1 MKFLWPSIRPPTIGA
16 AFVAISLIA
25 STHQALAQSTVTW
38 NTGNSSVAGNWS
50 TGTFPSVDD
59 TVVSGNANLTLNSA
73 LNVKSWTWANSG
85 NLGFTIAN
93 GGSLTL
99 DGGVGVYAGGATARS
114 LTVSQTDSIAT
125 LISASSFGSRGL
137 TVVSATSTET
147 AYFVI
152 QPGLTYNPAQG
163 VTPNGSVNIA
173 NAANRNGVLS
183 VSGSLTGFNTVTLGA
198 ATGSGTAKFVIDGG
212 VVSGGISILAA
223 AGGTS
228 SIVFKSGTLSRP
240 NTASLQIYSANASP
254 LSIALGSTGSRVV
267 DAGGL
272 VTVMPTARFVDETT
286 GGSLTKTGTN
296 TLVLQGENTYTGD
309 TVITSGTLRIE
320 NVAQQVLSGT
330 VGGTGNKVISGLAS
344 TAGLFIGQAVTGSGI
359 TANSYITALTGTSVT
374 VSGSGTPGA
383 VSATFTA
390 ANGTLQG
397 STLNY
402 SNQGG
407 VLSFGQST
415 ALTIGGIKGSQ
426 NLALT
431 NASNAAVALTLGGNG
446 QSTDYSGV
454 LSGGGSLT
462 KTGIGALTLGG
473 ANTFSGLLTVGEGSL
488 SISTINNAST
498 NGPLGNSTN
507 AVVLGSSGSVGTL
520 SYTGANASS
529 NKPFTAATGGTA
541 AFSVTDSTATLTL
554 SAAIGGSGDVTFGGP
569 GSYVLSGGL
578 SGGGNVFKTGTG
590 TLTLSVGNSQAN
602 TTVSG
607 GQLNVNHLAALGTP
621 AGTLSM
627 AAGTR
632 LDNTSGA
639 PVTITNPKSISLGSS
654 LTFLGSNDLD
664 LGTGNV
670 TLSGNTEFNITANE
684 LTLSGDV
691 LGTGYGITKT
701 GTGTLRLDGLS
712 GSHSFNGNSFVNAGT
727 LLIEGGAVLGGG
739 TNTVVTVADGA
750 FLQIGASAGLG
761 NVTVVS
767 RPGGLVTATV
777 VNANQTFDQSGTL
790 TTSNANFNGVQTIQ
804 SGVTITT
811 GHNYLGTIPAT
822 STAGRIVFQDNAAI
836 RVTAGFELDAKQGI
850 SLASGTAIF
859 NADANQALLIP
870 SSVAGSGGIRK
881 IGAGNVRLTGS
892 NTYSGG
898 TVIEEGIVGISYGE
912 SLGDTNGRLT
922 LDGGTIVA
930 AQVLSG
936 GTISSVTI
944 DSARPFVLTNGKTS
958 GMDAQTGLTLRYDGA
973 ITEENSSSAAA
984 GLRIGSGSP
993 RQGMVILGGV
1003 NTYRGDTTISYGSLK
1018 LASGGSFATSAR
1030 IIVGDAGSSGVVLDL
1045 TEKSSFSIGASQ
1057 TLMGGGTV
1065 TLGSNTVLTVSGT
1078 FSPGNSPGLFTYSSG
1093 TTLLDGTTLMEI
1105 WGTSRAT
1112 SASHG
1117 DGFYDAVN
1125 VMNGGLL
1132 DFNDSILT
1140 LSFDSLFSEGGSF
1153 DLFKT
1158 FDTASFAGNFGSVNV
1173 IGSYYTGLTWT
1184 QMGSTWESSPAI
1196 NGETLSFNAA
1206 SGTLSVVIV
1215 VPEPGAA
1222 AIAGIGI
1229 TLAVWSLGKRRRH
1242 IGSHS

>member
-1 MKFLWPSIRPPTIGA
+1 MDSIRSLQRA
-16 AFVAISLIA
+16 VLVVAVIA
-25 STHQALAQSTVTW
+25 PFALFASAGQALAQATVTW

-50 TGTFPSVDD
+50 TGTFPGIDD
-59 TVVSGNANLTLNSA
+59 TVVAGNANLTLNSA

-85 NLGFTIAN
+85 NLSFTIAN

-99 DGGVGVYAGGATARS
+99 DGGVGGYTGGATARS
-114 LTVSQTDSIAT
+114 LTVSQTDSVAT

-147 AYFVI
+147 AYFTI
-152 QPGLTYNPAQG
+152 QSGLTYSSAQG

-173 NAANRNGVLS
+173 NTANRNGMLV
-183 VSGSLTGFNTVTLGA
+183 VSGSLTGVNIITLGA
-198 ATGSGTAKFVIDGG
+198 AIGSGTARFVIDGG
-212 VVSGGISILAA
+212 VVSGGASILAA

-228 SIVFKSGTLSRP
+228 SIIFKSGTLIRS
-240 NTASLQIYSANASP
+240 NAGSLQMYSANVNP
-254 LSIALGSTGSRVV
+254 LDIVLGSTGSRVV
-267 DAGGL
+267 DASGL
-272 VTVMPTARFVDETT
+272 VNIMPTARFVDETT
-286 GGSLTKTGTN
+286 GGSLTKAGTN
-296 TLVLQGENTYTGD
+296 TLVLQGANTHTGD

-320 NVAQQVLSGT
+320 NVAQQILSGT

-359 TANSYITALTGTSVT
+359 TANSYITAITGTSIS

-383 VSATFTA
+383 VSATFAA

-402 SNQGG
+402 DNQGG

-415 ALTIGGIKGSQ
+415 VLTIGGLKGSQ

-446 QSTDYSGV
+446 QSASYSGV
-454 LSGGGSLT
+454 LSGAGSLT
-462 KTGIGALTLGG
+462 KTGIGTLTLGG
-473 ANTFSGLLTVGEGSL
+473 ANSFSGVLTVSEGSL
-488 SISTINNAST
+488 SISTINNTST
-498 NGPLGNSTN
+498 SGPLGNSAS
-507 AVVLGSSGSVGTL
+507 AVVLGSPGNVGTL

-529 NKPFTAATGGTA
+529 NKLFTAATGGTA
-541 AFSVTDSTATLTL
+541 AFTITDAAATLTL
-554 SAAIGGSGDVTFGGP
+554 SAAIGGSGDVAFGGP

-578 SGGGNVFKTGTG
+578 SGGGNVLKTGTG

-621 AGTLSM
+621 AGTLTM
-627 AAGTR
+627 VANTL

-639 PVTITNPKSISLGSS
+639 TVTVTNPKSIALGSS
-654 LTFLGSNDLD
+654 LTFVGSNDLD

-670 TLSGNTEFNITANE
+670 TLSGNTEFNIADKE

-691 LGTGYGITKT
+691 LGAGYGITKT
-701 GTGTLRLDGLS
+701 GSGTLRLDGLS
-712 GSHSFNGNSFVNAGT
+712 GSNSFTGSSFVNAGT

-739 TNTVVTVADGA
+739 TSTVVTVADGA

-767 RPGGLVTATV
+767 RPGGLITASV
-777 VNANQTFDQSGTL
+777 VNASQTFDQSGTL

-822 STAGRIVFQDNAAI
+822 TTAGRIVFQDNAAI
-836 RVTAGFELDAKQGI
+836 RVTAGFELDARQGI

-881 IGAGNVRLTGS
+881 IGAGNIRLTGS

-912 SLGDTNGRLT
+912 SLGDVNGRLK

-944 DSARPFVLTNGKTS
+944 DSARQVVLANGKTS
-958 GMDAQTGLTLRYDGA
+958 GIDAQTGLTLRYDGVIA
-973 ITEENSSSAAA
+973 EENGGGAAA
-984 GLRIGSGSP
+984 GLRIGSGTP
-993 RQGMVILGGV
+993 RQGTVIFGGA
-1003 NTYRGDTTISYGSLK
+1003 NTYRGDTTISYGTLK
-1018 LASGGSFATSAR
+1018 LASGGSFANSSR
-1030 IIVGDAGSSGVVLDL
+1030 IIVGGSGSSGVVLDL
-1045 TEKSSFSIGASQ
+1045 TDKSTFAIGASQ
-1057 TLMGGGTV
+1057 TLMGGGSV
-1065 TLGSNTVLTVSGT
+1065 NLGAGTVLTVSGT

-1093 TTLLDGTTLMEI
+1093 TTLLAGTTLMEI

-1112 SASHG
+1112 NPSHG

-1125 VMNGGLL
+1125 VTSGGVL

-1140 LSFDSLFSEGGSF
+1140 LSFDSLFNDGNTFE
-1153 DLFKT
+1153 LFKT
-1158 FDTASFAGNFGSVNV
+1158 FDTASLAGNFGSVNV

-1184 QMGSTWESSPAI
+1184 KSGSFWESTPALG
-1196 NGETLSFNAA
+1196 GESLSFNAA
-1206 SGTLSVVIV
+1206 TGTLSVVIV

-1229 TLAVWSLGKRRRH
+1229 MLAIWSLRKRRH
-1242 IGSHS
+1242 GNAPTS